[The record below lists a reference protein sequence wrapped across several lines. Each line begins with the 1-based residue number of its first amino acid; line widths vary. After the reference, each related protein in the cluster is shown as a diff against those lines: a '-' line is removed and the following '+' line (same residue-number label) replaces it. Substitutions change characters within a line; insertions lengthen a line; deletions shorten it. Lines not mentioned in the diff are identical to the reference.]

1 MRMRVWG
8 QTMALPTL
16 PNDSNLASIKAEDR
30 FTRSRLEVHPL
41 TVGLAAA
48 LAQFI
53 NTKWQTAL
61 LLEFKLEDDLALAT
75 ARIHYADLVLNG
87 LVKKL
92 DTSLLL
98 ITNKDRTAPLY
109 AQFFGNQRPF
119 QVAAGILGP
128 QLETMRGW
136 VSLLLDSAHDSLKAL
151 GTEVDLAVKQA
162 DTAVADKKAAENA
175 ILVFTTTGERRN
187 VIDDYN
193 ALRKIT
199 YGELGKL
206 QHQNPDLPN
215 DFADSFF
222 RHESRRNDDKL
233 SPEQLKQK
241 IDALTAQKETLQKKL
256 DDALARQKAEMEQKE
271 ADEQRRLEIEVKKKE
286 RDELDASIKKM
297 EASLK
302 K

>member
-1 MRMRVWG
+1 
-8 QTMALPTL
+8 MALPTL
-16 PNDSNLASIKAEDR
+16 PNDSNLANIKDEDR

-41 TVGLAAA
+41 TVVLAAS

-53 NTKWQTAL
+53 NTNWQTAL
-61 LLEFKLEDDLALAT
+61 LLEFKLEDDLARAS
-75 ARIHYADLVLNG
+75 ARIHYADQVLNT

-98 ITNKDRTAPLY
+98 LTNKDRTAPLY

-136 VSLLLDSAHDSLKAL
+136 VALLLGSVHDSLKAL
-151 GTEVDLAVKQA
+151 GTEIDLAVKQA
-162 DTAVADKKAAENA
+162 DAAVAAKTTAENA
-175 ILVFTTTGERRN
+175 LLVFTTTGERRK

-193 ALRKIT
+193 ALRKST

-206 QHQNPDLPN
+206 QHQHPDLPN

-241 IDALTAQKETLQKKL
+241 IDALAAQQETLQKKL
-256 DDALARQKAEMEQKE
+256 DDALARQKADAEQKE
-271 ADEQRRLEIEVKKKE
+271 ADEQRRLEIEIKKKA
-286 RDELDASIKKM
+286 RDELDLSIKKL
-297 EASLK
+297 EAEFK